1 MVWWGFFLFAL
12 GAGGWWSFLGPL
24 LMSAL
29 LMRVSGAALLEK
41 KLGKTREGYAEY
53 VRTTNGFF
61 PGPKKQA

>member
-1 MVWWGFFLFAL
+1 
-12 GAGGWWSFLGPL
+12 
-24 LMSAL
+24 MSAL